1 MDLEAYWYEAAPFIY
16 TVTGGIFLGR
26 ADSLLLVVPALLLVT
41 AGGTIIF
48 LRRSHSLQQLRAPQ
62 KMPLQ
67 SRFTGAVQSSRARRP
82 AR

>member
-1 MDLEAYWYEAAPFIY
+1 MDLETCWYEAAPFVY

-26 ADSLLLVVPALLLVT
+26 ADSMLLVVPALLLVT

-48 LRRSHSLQQLRAPQ
+48 LRRRHTLQLRQP
-62 KMPLQ
+62 PTTLQ
-67 SRFTGAVQSSRARRP
+67 YRPSGAVQSSRARRP

>member
-1 MDLEAYWYEAAPFIY
+1 MDLEACWYEAAPFIY

-62 KMPLQ
+62 KTLQ

>member
-1 MDLEAYWYEAAPFIY
+1 MDLEACWYEAAPFIY

-26 ADSLLLVVPALLLVT
+26 ADSLMLTVPALLLVT

-48 LRRSHSLQQLRAPQ
+48 LRRKHSLQQIRAPQ
-62 KMPLQ
+62 KTPLQ
-67 SRFTGAVQSSRARRP
+67 SRFTPAVQSSRARRP